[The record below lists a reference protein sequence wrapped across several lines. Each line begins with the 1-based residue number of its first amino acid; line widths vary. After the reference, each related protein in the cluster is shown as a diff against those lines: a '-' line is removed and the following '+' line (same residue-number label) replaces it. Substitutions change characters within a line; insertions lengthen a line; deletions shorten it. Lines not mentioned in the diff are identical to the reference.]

1 MPGQLPYRL
10 EPNEVQYA
18 YADPEGNEAD
28 VDGVY
33 SVGPDVD
40 DGYMETGVPPDNDAN
55 RYSDPEVNRL
65 FSNPARDFSDE
76 TNDYA
81 RPCRTNAR
89 KSPTGAPVP
98 PNRPSLKFIMQGDY
112 YNGID
117 TNGRPMPQPVYE
129 PVAPV
134 EKPKASCAANSAFIV
149 SLIALAL
156 AAASFSAAVENKRT
170 FDMLVRGG
178 HSGGGEEVREAVDRA
193 VAEASSDV
201 QHIQGPPGQPGANGT
216 QRELGAVEAS
226 WGVPVG
232 AVQFFVTTTL
242 PDGWLLCD
250 GATYNASVWPELAAA
265 LESASNRSEFTVPD
279 MITAGLFPRAA
290 APADVGTT
298 ENSSVA
304 SEDLEVAIVDP
315 GHTHTTM
322 FEGNYGTKEAIDIKR
337 YQIVDYPGYLETVL
351 IPGARRRDTSDKIY
365 ASKPT
370 LVQTGV
376 SAMVNAGNETR
387 PAAIRLL
394 AAVYAGRRGGLSWP

>member
-1 MPGQLPYRL
+1 
-10 EPNEVQYA
+10 
-18 YADPEGNEAD
+18 
-28 VDGVY
+28 
-33 SVGPDVD
+33 
-40 DGYMETGVPPDNDAN
+40 
-55 RYSDPEVNRL
+55 
-65 FSNPARDFSDE
+65 
-76 TNDYA
+76 
-81 RPCRTNAR
+81 
-89 KSPTGAPVP
+89 
-98 PNRPSLKFIMQGDY
+98 MQGDY

-129 PVAPV
+129 PMAPV
-134 EKPKASCAANSAFIV
+134 EKPKGNCVSNSALIV
-149 SLIALAL
+149 SLIALAV
-156 AAASFSAAVENKRT
+156 AAASFSVAIENRRT
-170 FDMLVRGG
+170 FDTLGRGG
-178 HSGGGEEVREAVDRA
+178 HASGGEAAAAPA
-193 VAEASSDV
+193 VAAASSDV
-201 QHIQGPPGQPGANGT
+201 QYIQGPPGQPGAHGV
-216 QRELGAVEAS
+216 QGEPGAVEAS

-250 GATYNASVWPELAAA
+250 GGTYNASVWPELAAA
-265 LESASNRSEFTVPD
+265 LDTASNRSEFTVPD

-322 FEGNYGTKEAIDIKR
+322 FEGNYGTKEAIYIGR
-337 YQIVDYPGYLETVL
+337 NQIVNYPGYLETL
-351 IPGARRRDTSDKIY
+351 HYEKARRRYSSTTAVY